1 MIWGAVSPKRIKKNG
16 TFNICKIIIKKR
28 DMMKVLESELRGK
41 TVMSEEGL
49 YLGIFR
55 NSLVDERTG
64 QLLNILVEPSEDI
77 DPRLY
82 HLDEVGHLVFPF
94 EAIKSVKDVIIVGS

>member
-1 MIWGAVSPKRIKKNG
+1 
-16 TFNICKIIIKKR
+16 
-28 DMMKVLESELRGK
+28 MKVLENELRGK

-55 NSLVDERTG
+55 NSLVDEKTG
-64 QLLNILVEPSEDI
+64 KLMNILVEPSEEI

-82 HLDEVGHLVFPF
+82 HLDDMGHLVFSF
-94 EAIKSVKDVIIVGS
+94 DSIKSVKDVIIVGS